1 MIHRTTKVSEAHSI
15 DSMHALQRLFVLNAM
30 MSRCA
35 DACLPGIEQCRATGY
50 PVPQWPVQ
58 RRCHDDTTFQR
69 NSHFDEF
76 RRALRHAHLYNANSQ
91 NHMYEQQATLAEAAA
106 DTRTASR

>member
-1 MIHRTTKVSEAHSI
+1 MKLPSIWKGSRVANVRPWNMGMIHRTTKVSEAHSI
-15 DSMHALQRLFVLNAM
+15 DSVHALQRLFVLNAM

-58 RRCHDDTTFQR
+58 RRCHDDTPFQR

-76 RRALRHAHLYNANSQ
+76 RRAP
-91 NHMYEQQATLAEAAA
+91 
-106 DTRTASR
+106 